1 MNMRRDLGID
11 LGTANTLVYVKG
23 KGIVIN
29 EPSVVAINADTGEIL
44 KVGMEA
50 KMMLGKTPASIIALR
65 PLRDGVIADYDVAL
79 SMLKYFIG
87 KTRPTMSF
95 LKPRVVIGVPIG
107 ITDVEK
113 RAILEAGLEAGAS
126 KVFLIEEPMASAIGI
141 DLDVEEPNGNM
152 IVDIGGGTTEVAV
165 ISLGSIVVWDSIR
178 IAGDEMDE
186 AIVQYVRETYRIAIG
201 ERTAEKIKIDIG
213 NVYQTEEYDAL
224 ETLVTGIDLSTGLP
238 RKIILKGGE
247 VREALMV
254 PTSSIIDSIKS
265 TLEKTPPE
273 LATDI
278 VERGIVTTGGGSLLR
293 GIDKLIER
301 ETGIKV
307 VRAEDPMSCVARG
320 AGKVLDKVEIL
331 KKLQQVD

>member
-1 MNMRRDLGID
+1 MRRDLGID
-11 LGTANTLVYVKG
+11 LGTANTLVYARG
-23 KGIVIN
+23 KGIIIN
-29 EPSVVAINADTGEIL
+29 EPSVVAINADTGEVL

-87 KTRPTMSF
+87 KTKPTISF

-107 ITDVEK
+107 ITDVER

-126 KVFLIEEPMASAIGI
+126 RVFLIEEPMASAIGI

-201 ERTAEKIKIDIG
+201 ERTGEKIKIEIG
-213 NVYQTEEYDAL
+213 NVYKAEEYDAL
-224 ETLVTGIDLSTGLP
+224 ETTVTGIDLSTGLP
-238 RKIILKGGE
+238 RRTVLKGAE
-247 VREALMV
+247 IREALAV
-254 PTSSIIDSIKS
+254 PVAAIIDSIKS
-265 TLEKTPPE
+265 TLERTPPE

-278 VERGIVTTGGGSLLR
+278 VERGIVATGGGSLLR
-293 GIDKLIER
+293 GIDRLIEK

-307 VRAEDPMSCVARG
+307 VKAEDPLTCVAKG

>member
-1 MNMRRDLGID
+1 MNFRRDLGID

-29 EPSVVAINADTGEIL
+29 EPSVVAINSETGEIL
-44 KVGMEA
+44 KVGIEA
-50 KMMLGKTPASIIALR
+50 KLMLGKTPASITAIR

-79 SMLKYFIG
+79 AMLKYFIG
-87 KTRPTMSF
+87 KTRPSFSF
-95 LKPRVVIGVPIG
+95 LRPRVVIGVPIG
-107 ITDVEK
+107 ITDVER
-113 RAILEAGLEAGAS
+113 RAILEAGLDAGAA

-165 ISLGSIVVWDSIR
+165 ISLGSIVVWESIR

-186 AIVQYVRETYRIAIG
+186 AIVQYVRETYRISIG

-213 NVYQTEEYDAL
+213 NVFPAAEYDSL
-224 ETLVTGIDLSTGLP
+224 ETVVTGIDLSSGLP
-238 RKIILKGGE
+238 RKVSLKGGE
-247 VREALMV
+247 IREALMIPV
-254 PTSSIIDSIKS
+254 ASILDSVKS
-265 TLEKTPPE
+265 TLERTPPE

-278 VERGIVTTGGGSLLR
+278 VERGIVAVGGGSLLR
-293 GIDKLIER
+293 GVDRLIER

-307 VRAEDPMSCVARG
+307 VRAEDPLTCVAKG
-320 AGKVLDKVEIL
+320 AGKALEKIDIL